1 MSQKTRSRLQ
11 SGFSMVEMLVV
22 LIITVALLYMSY
34 SVLEDAAKTSLFVQ
48 VRNDLPVQAQN
59 AANSIQAEVFQ
70 ASTIFDRDAAGIG
83 PAYLAAVKVPTAFPL
98 LTDSKL
104 PLNNTSGQLV
114 PDDPDLAKP
123 QYVGNCLLLVK
134 QLQPIPVFMNAAK
147 TLTLLT
153 ERYQFELYYVTKRST
168 RNFYGS
174 GYFLDVM
181 HGKSEIYADYTQI
194 NSIADTTQRSTV
206 ITNLQT
212 SVDPVTGLTTPIV
225 RAWSPGV
232 AVASAFYDL
241 KVASPYTTLIATP
254 VIDMSS
260 TNRSAISNTLSVLP
274 ALAGGSVGGMVNYS
288 VAFRPSATTKFQIPD
303 RVPKYATFDPLHPT
317 FPGGVEFLLVGA
329 TGSRRLLTRFVLMA
343 DYNAGKLTSKE
354 VLNIT
359 AVR

>member
-1 MSQKTRSRLQ
+1 MRQKTRSRLQ

-70 ASTIFDRDAAGIG
+70 ASTIFDRTGIG
-83 PAYLAAVKVPTAFPL
+83 PGYLAIVKVPTAFPV

-114 PDDPDLAKP
+114 PDDPDLTQP
-123 QYVGNCLLLVK
+123 QYVGNCLLMVK
-134 QLQPIPVFMNAAK
+134 QLQPIPVFMDAAK
-147 TLTLLT
+147 TQTLLT
-153 ERYQFELYYVTKRST
+153 ERYQFEFYYVTKRST
-168 RNFYGS
+168 RNFYNS

-181 HGKSEIYADYTQI
+181 RGKSEIYADYTQI
-194 NSIADTTQRSTV
+194 NGITDTTQRSTV

-212 SVDPVTGLTTPIV
+212 AIDPTTGLTTAIV

-241 KVASPYTTLIATP
+241 KTASPYTTLIASP
-254 VIDMSS
+254 VIDMSA
-260 TNRSAISNTLSVLP
+260 TKRSAISNTLSILP
-274 ALAGGSVGGMVNYS
+274 ALAGGSVAGMVNYS
-288 VAFRPSATTKFQIPD
+288 VGFRPSATKKFQIPD
-303 RVPKYATFDPLHPT
+303 AVPKYATFDALHPT
-317 FPGGVEFLLVGA
+317 FPGGMEFLLVGA
-329 TGSRRLLTRFVLMA
+329 VGSRRLLTRFVLMA
-343 DYNAGKLTSKE
+343 DYSAGKLTSKE
-354 VLNIT
+354 VLNVT